1 MTIRRF
7 TSNIKNLST
16 TQKTNTATG
25 GEITFADG
33 YTYHTFTREAG
44 YASGAFTP
52 NFTGSIEVLVVAGGG
67 GGGAQVGGGG
77 GAGGLTYNA
86 SYAVTSGSAIN
97 YSIGNFGLGGRLVPD
112 ATKWNTETEGGL
124 QGGNSVFGSITTI
137 GGGGGGG
144 YTAGAN
150 NNAFTATSGGSGGGG
165 GGSETDSQNVGASGT
180 PGQGNSGGTG
190 SRGGGVQGIYSG
202 GGGGGAGGAG
212 QNALAAANS
221 QVGQGGPGLQYFG
234 KWYAAGGNGCNSA
247 GPRVAGSN
255 GIGGHNGFTSSG
267 SANRSTEGRPGDGMP
282 GTGSGGGGARD
293 QDRVGYFNNFAIDF
307 SGFGGSGVVVV
318 RYKTI

>member
-44 YASGAFTP
+44 YTSGSFVS
-52 NFTGSIEVLVVAGGG
+52 NFTGSVELLVVAGGG

-77 GAGGLTYNA
+77 GAGGLTYVA
-86 SYAVTSGSAIN
+86 SYPVTVGGSVS
-97 YSIGNFGLGGRLVPD
+97 YSVGNFGVGGRLVPD

-144 YTAGAN
+144 YTGGAN

-180 PGQGNSGGTG
+180 PGQGNSGGAG
-190 SRGGGVQGIYSG
+190 SRSGSAQGIYSG
-202 GGGGGAGGAG
+202 GGGGGAGGPG
-212 QNALAAANS
+212 QNALAAVNN
-221 QVGQGGPGLQYFG
+221 QVGQGGLGLQYFG
-234 KWYAAGGNGCNSA
+234 KWYAAGGSGCNSG
-247 GPRVAGSN
+247 GPRVAGTN
-255 GIGGHNGFTSSG
+255 GIGGHNGFTSSA

-282 GTGSGGGGARD
+282 GTGSGGGGTRD
-293 QDRVGYFNNFAIDF
+293 QDRVGFFNINAIDF
-307 SGFGGSGVVVV
+307 SGFGGSGVIVV